1 MKLEKRSAT
10 RHKPVLSRTALALAA
25 VFATAPVMSMELD
38 TGGSDFTARWDNTVK
53 YSTAYR
59 LNDANTALSG
69 DANQGDGDTNF
80 RRAGVISNR
89 FDLLTELEV
98 KSSNLGFRLSGAA
111 WQDSNYSG
119 TNDNNTAAPFL
130 PPSGMVNSTE
140 ISAANKFSP
149 YTKRTHGGDN
159 ELLDAFIFTKTDLG
173 GHAATVRLGQHT
185 VVWGESL
192 FFGDNAI
199 AGTMSPVDVAKA
211 LSVPNLRFQEILRPV
226 PQLSGQIQI
235 NEDLTAYAFYQANW
249 VENKS
254 QGAGS
259 YFSPIDF
266 QAGGNLIL
274 TGPGTAATRLATQ
287 NGKDTGQAGLS
298 LKYRGEDADYG
309 LYAVQ
314 FNSKSPVIVNKYT
327 APGAPTAYYDYYHN
341 GITSYGA
348 SANRSIGKFNYAIEA
363 SVRNNQDL
371 LSPNAYDVG
380 AGVKYATGDTF
391 HLNLSAFGTSMGKTA
406 LFDDAL
412 LIGEVAYNRVMKVNQ
427 NQEALSGCAGPAPV
441 PCATNSTK
449 ESTRLQVLFE
459 PVWFQALP
467 GVDLR
472 MPIGLSYMLK
482 GSRNMVGPAPMAED
496 GGSFNLGLTGSYLD
510 VWRFGMNFT
519 HYFGETATTFVT
531 SPATGATSYNYGQYF
546 RDRDFLSFYLTRTF

>member
-1 MKLEKRSAT
+1 MKFEKRSSI
-10 RHKPVLSRTALALAA
+10 RHKPALSRSALALAA
-25 VFATAPVMSMELD
+25 VFAAVPAMSMELD
-38 TGGSDFTARWDNTVK
+38 TGSPDITARWDNTVK
-53 YSTAYR
+53 YSTAHR
-59 LNDANTALSG
+59 LNDANTALSS

-80 RRAGVISNR
+80 RRAGVISSR

-98 KSSNLGFRLSGAA
+98 KSNNFGVRLSGAA
-111 WQDSNYSG
+111 WQDSNYSS

-130 PPSGMVNSTE
+130 PPTGMVNSTQ
-140 ISAANKFSP
+140 ISSANQFSP
-149 YTKRTHGGDN
+149 YTKRTHGGDT
-159 ELLDAFIFTKTDLG
+159 ELLDAFLFAKTELG
-173 GHAATVRLGQHT
+173 GHAATVRVGQHT

-226 PQLSGQIQI
+226 PQVSGQFQI

-254 QGAGS
+254 QGSGS

-274 TGPGTAATRLATQ
+274 TGPGTAAVRLDTQ
-287 NGKDTGQAGLS
+287 NGKDTGQAGVS
-298 LKYRGEDADYG
+298 LKYRGDESDYG

-314 FNSKSPVIVNKYT
+314 FNSKSPVFVNKYT
-327 APGAPTAYYDYYHN
+327 APGAPTGFYDYYHN
-341 GITSYGA
+341 GITAYGA
-348 SANRSIGKFNYAIEA
+348 SANRSIGKFNYAVEA

-371 LSPNAYDVG
+371 LSPNAYDLG
-380 AGVKYATGDTF
+380 AGAKYATGDTF

-412 LIGEVAYNRVMKVNQ
+412 LIGEIAYNQVMKVNQ
-427 NQEALSGCAGPAPV
+427 NPEALSGCSFALGPV
-441 PCATNSTK
+441 PCTSNSTK

-459 PVWFQALP
+459 PVWFQAMP

-496 GGSFNLGLTGSYLD
+496 GGSVNLGLTGSYLD

-519 HYFGETATTFVT
+519 HYFGETNVLFSNAGPV
-531 SPATGATSYNYGQYF
+531 TSYNYGQYF
-546 RDRDFLSFYLTRTF
+546 RDRDYLAFYLTRTF